1 MNGTTWQDFVD
12 SIREAGSYRDRV
24 KPKRLEK
31 DINTYTGHGSK
42 KAQKGSP
49 FKKLKVSFKGK
60 GFNDISAPLE
70 EEVEAES
77 FDTQEVLEP
86 HIWEEEA
93 LKPLISTKLIK
104 IAQDFIDNLPIEVDV
119 EDIRLTGSLANYN
132 WSTYSDIDLHI
143 IVDFAGVDENRAL
156 VKSFF
161 DNARMRWN
169 NKHHITMKGYDVE
182 IYVEDSR
189 EQHLSSGIYS
199 LLDEEWIKK
208 PQRFRNSID
217 FFSARKKADDMET
230 QANMV
235 NNLVNAEK
243 FKEALKAIERIK
255 NKIKKM
261 RNAGLES
268 AMREFSIENIAFKIL
283 RRNDTLQM
291 LNTLRDTAY
300 DRLMTVK
307 EE

>member
-1 MNGTTWQDFVD
+1 MWN
-12 SIREAGSYRDRV
+12 
-24 KPKRLEK
+24 
-31 DINTYTGHGSK
+31 
-42 KAQKGSP
+42 
-49 FKKLKVSFKGK
+49 
-60 GFNDISAPLE
+60 
-70 EEVEAES
+70 
-77 FDTQEVLEP
+77 
-86 HIWEEEA
+86 
-93 LKPLISTKLIK
+93 
-104 IAQDFIDNLPIEVDV
+104 
-119 EDIRLTGSLANYN
+119 
-132 WSTYSDIDLHI
+132 
-143 IVDFAGVDENRAL
+143 FAGVDENRAL

-199 LLDEEWIKK
+199 LLEEEWIKK

-283 RRNDTLQM
+283 RRNDILQM